1 MFIALDNFQPIASH
15 LIISLFVCLF
25 VKKKKKPSCAFFVS
39 SLYQVVKSGSS
50 ETRVEKR
57 IVITADSDVD
67 QDKVRTPTTVST
79 QREDFSFVA
88 EQLTAMTWF

>member
-15 LIISLFVCLF
+15 LIISLFVCL
-25 VKKKKKPSCAFFVS
+25 VKKKKNPSCAFFVS

-79 QREDFSFVA
+79 QREDFPFVA